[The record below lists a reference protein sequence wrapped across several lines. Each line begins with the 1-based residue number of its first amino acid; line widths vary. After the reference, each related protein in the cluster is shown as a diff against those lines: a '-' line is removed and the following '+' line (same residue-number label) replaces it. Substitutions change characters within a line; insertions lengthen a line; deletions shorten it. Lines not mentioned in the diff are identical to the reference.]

1 MHLVAPLACIQH
13 AMLILYGSAADSLC
27 AALLQAS
34 AAGPCLARLKELN
47 LSAMPPGTPGGLV
60 MPLPL
65 PATIAH
71 ATRLEVL
78 SLLAC
83 RGGSLRLEERAA
95 VMLGALPA
103 IDLVELPVAAGKE
116 KQRQAEVLECLVR
129 ELEAREITVC
139 VIHE

>member
-1 MHLVAPLACIQH
+1 M
-13 AMLILYGSAADSLC
+13 
-27 AALLQAS
+27 
-34 AAGPCLARLKELN
+34 
-47 LSAMPPGTPGGLV
+47 
-60 MPLPL
+60 
-65 PATIAH
+65 
-71 ATRLEVL
+71 
-78 SLLAC
+78 LAC
-83 RGGSLRLEERAA
+83 RGGSLRLEERDA